1 MNDGNI
7 IYIAMEMK
15 KAKLG
20 LTIFK
25 TKILG
30 FHSNNEQKV
39 YLNSLLSINVIKN
52 HMLHQNKVL
61 IDATFFH
68 EYWAE

>member
-7 IYIAMEMK
+7 INIAMEME

-39 YLNSLLSINVIKN
+39 YLNFI
-52 HMLHQNKVL
+52 
-61 IDATFFH
+61 
-68 EYWAE
+68 Y